1 MRRERERHARERERC
16 ERGEEQHFFISYC
29 REKKKKKKGIHALAY
44 VVRNLYPTCTLLILM
59 LVCINLLYVEAYYTV
74 NLYIT

>member
-1 MRRERERHARERERC
+1 MRERRRAT
-16 ERGEEQHFFISYC
+16 FFHIILDC
-29 REKKKKKKGIHALAY
+29 REKKKEKKYIHALAY